1 MMRMDAAEELLRL
14 INGYRTSQAIH
25 VAATLGVSDHLVDGP
40 RAVAYLALATNCHER
55 SLYRLL
61 RALSAIGVYEELPD
75 GQFRSTPLGDQLRSD
90 ADGGLRRWAAF
101 VGQPHVWQAWGALS
115 HSVRTGENAFTHVHG
130 HDLWEHWLRHPADG
144 AIFDAAMTALSR
156 RSAGAVLDAYDFGRF
171 AVVAD
176 IGGGRG
182 AMLAAMLSRHPKM
195 RGVLFDQARVAGGA
209 PEVLASAGVADRCDI
224 IVGDFFCDVPAH
236 ADAYLL
242 RAILHDWPDEQAI
255 AILTVCRRAM
265 KADASLLVLERVLTG
280 PPHSPDLAPAAL
292 SDLNMLVSPGG
303 LERTRDEYEA
313 VLAAAGLRLT
323 QVTPSASDVSVIEAT
338 PA

>member
-1 MMRMDAAEELLRL
+1 MMRMDAAGELLNL
-14 INGYRTSQAIH
+14 INGYRISQAIH

-40 RAVAYLALATNCHER
+40 RAVTYLASATNCHER

-61 RALSAIGVYEELPD
+61 RALSAIGVYEELSE
-75 GQFRSTPLGDQLRSD
+75 GQFRSTVLGDQLRSD
-90 ADGGLRRWAAF
+90 AVGGLRGWAAF
-101 VGQPHVWQAWGALS
+101 VGQSPVWQAWGALS

-144 AIFDAAMTALSR
+144 VVFDAAMTALSR
-156 RSAGAVLDAYDFGRF
+156 RSADAVLDAYDFGRF
-171 AVVAD
+171 DVVAD

-195 RGVLFDQARVAGGA
+195 RGVLFDRAYVADGA

-224 IVGDFFCDVPAH
+224 IVGDFFHDVPAH

-242 RAILHDWPDEQAI
+242 RAVLHDWPDEQAI
-255 AILTVCRRAM
+255 AILTVCRRSM
-265 KADASLLVLERVLTG
+265 KANTSLFVLERLLTG
-280 PPHSPDLAPAAL
+280 PPYAPDLAPAAL

-303 LERTRDEYEA
+303 LERTRDEYEK

-323 QVTPSASDVSVIEAT
+323 QVTPTAGDVSVIEAT
-338 PA
+338 RA

>member
-1 MMRMDAAEELLRL
+1 
-14 INGYRTSQAIH
+14 
-25 VAATLGVSDHLVDGP
+25 
-40 RAVAYLALATNCHER
+40 
-55 SLYRLL
+55 LL

-176 IGGGRG
+176 MVGG
-182 AMLAAMLSRHPKM
+182 LLL
-195 RGVLFDQARVAGGA
+195 VGGA
-209 PEVLASAGVADRCDI
+209 VPGPSAFRHRRPEA
-224 IVGDFFCDVPAH
+224 F
-236 ADAYLL
+236 
-242 RAILHDWPDEQAI
+242 E
-255 AILTVCRRAM
+255 
-265 KADASLLVLERVLTG
+265 LLV
-280 PPHSPDLAPAAL
+280 
-292 SDLNMLVSPGG
+292 
-303 LERTRDEYEA
+303 
-313 VLAAAGLRLT
+313 
-323 QVTPSASDVSVIEAT
+323 
-338 PA
+338 